1 MGDLIKG
8 VYPKPKH
15 DNAPSFVIGKF
26 NMNVPQLIEFLTE
39 WQKQNPGKDWLN
51 TEAKVGK
58 NGKAS
63 CFEDDWQNDRAASD
77 GSADYQGHKIDHG
90 QKIDPEDDDI
100 PF

>member
-8 VYPKPKH
+8 VYPRKKH
-15 DNAPSFVIGKF
+15 DNAPDFVIAKF
-26 NMNVPQLIEFLTE
+26 NMNVPQLIEFLTD
-39 WQKQNPGKDWLN
+39 WQQRNPDKEWLN

-63 CFEDDWQNDRAASD
+63 CFEDDWANDRAATD
-77 GSADYQGHKIDHG
+77 GSSDAQG
-90 QKIDPEDDDI
+90 QKLNGKLDPVGDDDI

>member
-8 VYPKPKH
+8 VYPKAKH
-15 DNAPSFVIGKF
+15 ENAPSFVIGKF
-26 NMNVPQLIEFLTE
+26 NINVPQLLEFLKE
-39 WQKQNPGKDWLN
+39 WQQKNPGKDWLN

-63 CFEDDWQNDRAASD
+63 CFEDDWQNDNASLNGSQDKQQLKAAEIPPD
-77 GSADYQGHKIDHG
+77 
-90 QKIDPEDDDI
+90 EDDI